1 MIHEKTLKQKILW
14 HCPFIYNVQKTY
26 VKGVHGCQQ
35 SKAYLL
41 IPHPISQLIRGY
53 LIKDDVTVIR
63 FLGISFMTKK
73 KNQDS
78 LVQYVKIKRR

>member
-1 MIHEKTLKQKILW
+1 
-14 HCPFIYNVQKTY
+14 
-26 VKGVHGCQQ
+26 VHGCQQ
-35 SKAYLL
+35 SKASLL

-53 LIKDDVTVIR
+53 LIKDDVTVIL

-73 KNQDS
+73 KNRIS